1 MATTFRPVTLSR
13 RCLAVLAL
21 LFLAGLAGMPA
32 RALMAAGL
40 LSDGDKVRPVV
51 IASDPWCPYA
61 CNPETEGREG
71 YMVELAREVFRE
83 AGLSVEYR
91 IVNFQVMRRM
101 AADGSATLVPGVA
114 ADLDGVLVLPTL
126 SQGNSANAVAVAP
139 ARDFAWAGPDSFAG
153 HRLGVIK
160 DYNYGG
166 AIQAYVDQHKGNPG
180 RVEVLS
186 GFGYSH
192 VTQGLRMV
200 MAGRMDLFL
209 DDRNVLAWTL
219 SRLPKS
225 DGIRVVSL
233 QDEADLFV
241 GVSRRDPRA
250 ATLAALLSDG
260 TARLRASG
268 RLAEILASYGLT
280 DWEQPGR

>member
-1 MATTFRPVTLSR
+1 MATTSRPLIPFRLRTVLVS
-13 RCLAVLAL
+13 LA
-21 LFLAGLAGMPA
+21 FLAGTASPA
-32 RALMAAGL
+32 MAAGAL
-40 LSDGDKVRPVV
+40 TAADKERPVV

-83 AGLSVEYR
+83 AGLSVDYR
-91 IVNFQVMRRM
+91 VVNFQVMRRM
-101 AADGSATLVPGVA
+101 AADGSATLIPGVA
-114 ADLDGVLVLPTL
+114 ADLDGTLLLPKL

-139 ARDFAWAGPDSFAG
+139 ARDFTWKGPDSFTG

-160 DYNYGG
+160 DYVYGG
-166 AIQAYVDQHKGNPG
+166 AIQAYVDAHKADPK

-209 DDRNVLAWTL
+209 DDRNVLVWTL
-219 SRLPKS
+219 SRLPKA
-225 DGIRVVSL
+225 DGVRVVSL
-233 QDEADLFV
+233 EDDADLFV
-241 GVSRRDPRA
+241 GVSKRDPRA
-250 ATLAALLSDG
+250 AALATLLADG
-260 TARLRASG
+260 TAKLRASG
-268 RLAEILASYGLT
+268 RLAEILASYGLK
-280 DWEQPGR
+280 DWEQPNR